1 MKITSLRIRV
11 LNNTGNKMVGLVSIT
26 LGDMIAIHDIKI
38 LNNQNQLFLAMPSRT
53 TKAGSFKDIVHP
65 INAPV
70 RETIEKISFD
80 AYEKCINE
88 NIGTAQYDVNPD
100 FNGVLTEQSIEDFI
114 LVSTKEVS
122 DYATNTQS
130 FSNFGR
136 NQNSKSNDSI
146 GTNLSK
152 WLEG

>member
-38 LNNQNQLFLAMPSRT
+38 LNNQSQLFLAMPSRT

-65 INAPV
+65 ISAPV

-100 FNGVLTEQSIEDFI
+100 FHGVLTEQSIEDFF

-122 DYATNTQS
+122 DYATNTQG

-136 NQNSKSNDSI
+136 NQNGKSNDSI

>member
-1 MKITSLRIRV
+1 MKITSLRIRI

-70 RETIEKISFD
+70 REIIEKISFD

-100 FNGVLTEQSIEDFI
+100 FNGVLTEQSIEDFL

-122 DYATNTQS
+122 DYAANTQS

>member
-70 RETIEKISFD
+70 REIIEKISFD

-100 FNGVLTEQSIEDFI
+100 FNGVLTEQSIEDFL

-136 NQNSKSNDSI
+136 NQNSKSNDSN
-146 GTNLSK
+146 GSNLSK

>member
-11 LNNTGNKMVGLVSIT
+11 LKNTGNKMVGLVSIT
-26 LGDMIAIHDIKI
+26 LCDMIAIHDIKI
-38 LNNQNQLFLAMPSRT
+38 LNNQGQLFLAMPSRA

-65 INAPV
+65 INATV

-80 AYEKCINE
+80 AYEKCVNE
-88 NIGTAQYDVNPD
+88 SIGTAQYDINSD
-100 FNGVLTEQSIEDFI
+100 FHGILTEQSIEDFL
-114 LVSTKEVS
+114 LVSTKEIS
-122 DYATNTQS
+122 DYLSDTQNLSS
-130 FSNFGR
+130 FGK
-136 NQNSKSNDSI
+136 NQNNKSNDSI